1 MNRFLCVHGHFY
13 QPPRESPWTGRVERE
28 ASAAPFHDWNE
39 RITAECYGPNADNY
53 PRMSFNFGPTLLSWL
68 ESQAPEVYREILR
81 ADRDSRERF
90 SGHGSAL
97 AQAYGHMILPLA
109 RPRDKRT
116 QAFWGIRDFEHR
128 FGRSPEGMWL
138 PETAVDSETLEVLA
152 ELGLRFT
159 ILAPRQALQWRQIG
173 EGRWQAAA
181 DGFDTRRPY
190 EARLPS
196 GSRIALFFYDGPA
209 SHAVAFGGLAGGS
222 DNLARI
228 LLDRFEGS
236 GQPQIVSI
244 ATDGETYGHHFRG
257 GDRVLS
263 GLLARLEEGSDV
275 RLTNYAEY
283 LAKHPPRHEVEIRE
297 NTSWSCEHGV
307 GRWKE
312 ECGCTTGEHPGWRQ
326 VWRAP
331 LKEALDS
338 LRDEL
343 DSIFEEQGGRLLRD
357 PWAARD
363 DSIELV
369 LAGAGDAEDFLARHT
384 GRRLDPEETRRAL
397 SLFEMQ
403 RCAMSMFT
411 SCGWFFEDPSGL
423 ETRQVLRYA
432 ARAMEIAEGLSDKQ
446 LEEDFLRR
454 LDAAVSNDPAVG
466 NARRIYEDSRA
477 KRAAGSLSEESSE
490 TCHPERPVLRSSS
503 EGGSEGP
510 AQLTRADPSSLRS
523 SEPGLSKA
531 KA

>member
-13 QPPRESPWTGRVERE
+13 QPPRENPWTGRVERE

-53 PRMSFNFGPTLLSWL
+53 PRISFNFGPTLLSWL
-68 ESQAPEVYREILR
+68 ESRAPEIYRKILR
-81 ADRDSRERF
+81 ADRESRERF

-109 RPRDKRT
+109 RARDKRT
-116 QAFWGIRDFEHR
+116 QIYWGIRDFEHR

-138 PETAVDSETLEVLA
+138 PETAVDSETLEILA
-152 ELGLRFT
+152 ELGPRFT
-159 ILAPRQALQWRQIG
+159 ILSPHQALRWRQIG
-173 EGRWQAAA
+173 EEGWLAAG

-190 EARLPS
+190 EFRLAS
-196 GSRIALFFYDGPA
+196 GGRIALFFYDGPA
-209 SHAVAFGGLAGGS
+209 SSAVAFGGLAGGS
-222 DNLARI
+222 GNLARI
-228 LLDRFEGS
+228 FLDRFKGGGE
-236 GQPQIVSI
+236 PQIVSV

-257 GDRVLS
+257 GDRVLA
-263 GLLARLEEGSDV
+263 GLLAGVEGGSDV

-297 NTSWSCEHGV
+297 NTSWSCSHGV

-326 VWRAP
+326 AWRAP
-331 LKEALDS
+331 LREALDS
-338 LRDEL
+338 LRDKL
-343 DSIFEEQGGRLLRD
+343 DSLFEKQGGELLRD

-369 LAGAGDAEDFLARHT
+369 LEGATDAETFLERHA
-384 GRRLDPEETRRAL
+384 GRRLGPDETSRAL
-397 SLFEMQ
+397 GLFEME

-432 ARAMEIAEGLSDKQ
+432 ARAMEIAEELSDDRI
-446 LEEDFLRR
+446 EEGFLRR
-454 LDAAVSNDPAVG
+454 LEAAVSNDPAAG
-466 NARRIYEDSRA
+466 NARRILEGLRA
-477 KRAAGSLSEESSE
+477 
-490 TCHPERPVLRSSS
+490 RPVSAGPDSSGIIEAS
-503 EGGSEGP
+503 
-510 AQLTRADPSSLRS
+510 
-523 SEPGLSKA
+523 
-531 KA
+531 

>member
-13 QPPRESPWTGRVERE
+13 QPPRENPWTGRVERE

-39 RITAECYGPNADNY
+39 RIAAECYGPNADNY

-68 ESQAPEVYREILR
+68 ESQAPEVYRKILR

-116 QAFWGIRDFEHR
+116 QVFWGIRDFEHR

-159 ILAPRQALQWRQIG
+159 ILAPHQALQWRQIG
-173 EGRWQAAA
+173 EEGWQVAAE
-181 DGFDTRRPY
+181 GFDTGRAY

-196 GSRIALFFYDGPA
+196 GARIALFFYDGAA
-209 SHAVAFGGLAGGS
+209 SHAIAFGGLVGGAG
-222 DNLARI
+222 NLTRI
-228 LLDRFEGS
+228 LLDRFTG
-236 GQPQIVSI
+236 GGDPQIVSV

-263 GLLARLEEGSDV
+263 GLLARIEEESDV

-283 LAKHPPRHEVEIRE
+283 LAKHPPRHEVWIRE
-297 NTSWSCEHGV
+297 KTSWSCTHGV

-326 VWRAP
+326 AWRAP

-343 DSIFEEQGGRLLRD
+343 DSVFEEQGGRLLRD

-369 LAGAGDAEDFLARHT
+369 LAGAGDAEDFLARHA
-384 GRRLDPEETRRAL
+384 GRRLDTEETSRAIN
-397 SLFEMQ
+397 LFEMQ

-432 ARAMEIAEGLSDKQ
+432 ARAMEIAEGLSDKR

-454 LDAAVSNDPAVG
+454 LEAAVSNDPAVG
-466 NARRIYEDSRA
+466 NARRIYEDSRP
-477 KRAAGSLSEESSE
+477 KRGSAGNLSEQGSE
-490 TCHPERPVLRSSS
+490 TRHPERS
-503 EGGSEGP
+503 EGSAE
-510 AQLTRADPSSLRS
+510 LTGADPSSLRS
-523 SEPGLSKA
+523 SG
-531 KA
+531 

>member
-1 MNRFLCVHGHFY
+1 MTRFVCVHGHFY
-13 QPPRESPWTGRVERE
+13 QPPRENPWTGRVERE

-53 PRMSFNFGPTLLSWL
+53 SRMSFNFGPTLLSWL
-68 ESQAPEVYREILR
+68 EREARPVSEAILA

-116 QAFWGIRDFEHR
+116 QVYWGIRDFEHR

-138 PETAVDSETLEVLA
+138 PETAVDRETLEVLA
-152 ELGLRFT
+152 ELGIRFT
-159 ILAPRQALQWRQIG
+159 ILAPHQLLQWRESTETG
-173 EGRWQAAA
+173 WQVAV

-196 GSRIALFFYDGPA
+196 GARIALFFYDGAA
-209 SHAVAFGGLAGGS
+209 SHAIAFGGLAGGAE
-222 DNLARI
+222 NLARI
-228 LLDRFEGS
+228 LLDRFTG
-236 GQPQIVSI
+236 GGDPQIVSV
-244 ATDGETYGHHFRG
+244 ATDGETYGHHVRG
-257 GDRVLS
+257 GDRLLSAVLDRIEGES
-263 GLLARLEEGSDV
+263 GA

-283 LAKHPPRHEVEIRE
+283 LAQHPPRHEVRIRE
-297 NTSWSCEHGV
+297 NTSWSCTHGV
-307 GRWKE
+307 GRWKVD
-312 ECGCTTGEHPGWRQ
+312 CGCRTGEHPGWSQ
-326 VWRAP
+326 AWRAP

-338 LRDEL
+338 FRDAL
-343 DSIFEEQGGRLLRD
+343 DSLFEERGRRLFED

-369 LAGAGDAEDFLARHT
+369 LTGGADAEAFLARHA
-384 GRRLDPEETRRAL
+384 GRHLDTEETARAL
-397 SLFEMQ
+397 DLLEME

-432 ARAMEIAEGLSDKQ
+432 ARAMELAEELSDER

-454 LDAAVSNDPAVG
+454 LDAVVSNDPAVG
-466 NARRIYEDSRA
+466 SARRIYEEFRDSGRLA
-477 KRAAGSLSEESSE
+477 RVRVAGNPKS
-490 TCHPERPVLRSSS
+490 
-503 EGGSEGP
+503 
-510 AQLTRADPSSLRS
+510 AI
-523 SEPGLSKA
+523 
-531 KA
+531 

>member
-1 MNRFLCVHGHFY
+1 MTRFVCVHGHFY
-13 QPPRESPWTGRVERE
+13 QPPRENPWTGRVERE
-28 ASAAPFHDWNE
+28 ATAAPFHDWNE
-39 RITAECYGPNADNY
+39 RITAECYGPNEDNY

-68 ESQAPEVYREILR
+68 ERKARPVAEAIVA

-116 QAFWGIRDFEHR
+116 QVYWGIRDFEHR

-152 ELGLRFT
+152 ELGVRFT
-159 ILAPRQALQWRQIG
+159 ILAPHQALEWRENPDAG
-173 EGRWQAAA
+173 WQPAG
-181 DGFDTRRPY
+181 DGLDTRRPY
-190 EARLPS
+190 ELRLPS
-196 GSRIALFFYDGPA
+196 GARIALFFYDGAA
-209 SHAVAFGGLAGGS
+209 SHAIAFGGMAGGAE
-222 DNLARI
+222 DLARI
-228 LLDRFEGS
+228 LLDRFTGEG
-236 GQPQIVSI
+236 GPQIVSV

-263 GLLARLEEGSDV
+263 GLLDRIEKESGV

-283 LAKHPPRHEVEIRE
+283 LAKHPPRHEVRIRE
-297 NTSWSCEHGV
+297 ATSWSCTHGV

-312 ECGCTTGEHPGWRQ
+312 ECGCTTNEHPGWRQ
-326 VWRAP
+326 AWRAS

-338 LRDEL
+338 LRETL
-343 DSIFEEQGGRLLRD
+343 DSLFEERGRRLLRD

-363 DSIELV
+363 DAIALV
-369 LAGAGDAEDFLARHT
+369 LSGADGADGADGAEAFLARHA
-384 GRRLDPEETRRAL
+384 GRPLDAEETARAL
-397 SLFEMQ
+397 DLFEME

-432 ARAMEIAEGLSDKQ
+432 ARAIELAEGAPGGR

-454 LDAAVSNDPAVG
+454 LEGVVSNDPAVG
-466 NARRIYEDSRA
+466 SARRLYEDFSR
-477 KRAAGSLSEESSE
+477 S
-490 TCHPERPVLRSSS
+490 
-503 EGGSEGP
+503 
-510 AQLTRADPSSLRS
+510 
-523 SEPGLSKA
+523 
-531 KA
+531 

>member
-1 MNRFLCVHGHFY
+1 MSRFVCVHGHFY
-13 QPPRESPWTGRVERE
+13 QPPRENPWTGRVERE

-39 RITAECYGPNADNY
+39 RITTECYGPNADNY

-68 ESQAPEVYREILR
+68 DREARPVSEAILA

-97 AQAYGHMILPLA
+97 AQAYGHLILPLA

-116 QAFWGIRDFEHR
+116 QVFWGIRDFEHR

-152 ELGLRFT
+152 ELGVRFT
-159 ILAPRQALQWRQIG
+159 ILAPHQALQWRESG
-173 EGRWQAAA
+173 EAGWQTASE
-181 DGFDTRRPY
+181 GFDTRRPY

-196 GSRIALFFYDGPA
+196 GARIALFFYDGAA
-209 SHAVAFGGLAGGS
+209 SHAIAFGGLAGGAE
-222 DNLARI
+222 NLARI
-228 LLDRFEGS
+228 LLDRFKG
-236 GQPQIVSI
+236 GGDPQIMSV

-263 GLLARLEEGSDV
+263 GLLARIEEESGV
-275 RLTNYAEY
+275 RLTNYSEY
-283 LAKHPPRHEVEIRE
+283 LAKHPPRHEVRIRE
-297 NTSWSCEHGV
+297 KTSWSCTHGV

-326 VWRAP
+326 AWRAP

-338 LRDEL
+338 FREAL
-343 DSIFEEQGGRLLRD
+343 DYLFEERGGKLFHD

-363 DSIELV
+363 DSIEIILS
-369 LAGAGDAEDFLARHT
+369 GAADAEAFLARHA
-384 GRRLDPEETRRAL
+384 GRRLDPEETARAL
-397 SLFEMQ
+397 DLLEME

-432 ARAMEIAEGLSDKQ
+432 ARAMELAEALSEER

-454 LDAAVSNDPAVG
+454 LDAVVSNDPAVG
-466 NARRIYEDSRA
+466 SARRIYAEARDL
-477 KRAAGSLSEESSE
+477 AG
-490 TCHPERPVLRSSS
+490 R
-503 EGGSEGP
+503 
-510 AQLTRADPSSLRS
+510 
-523 SEPGLSKA
+523 
-531 KA
+531 

>member
-1 MNRFLCVHGHFY
+1 MSRFACVHGHFY
-13 QPPRESPWTGRVERE
+13 QPPRENPWTGKVERE

-68 ESQAPEVYREILR
+68 DREARPVYEAILA

-97 AQAYGHMILPLA
+97 AQAYGHLILPLA

-116 QAFWGIRDFEHR
+116 QVFWGIRDFEHR

-152 ELGLRFT
+152 ELGVRFT
-159 ILAPRQALQWRQIG
+159 ILAPHQALQWR
-173 EGRWQAAA
+173 ESREAVWQTAAE
-181 DGFDTRRPY
+181 GFDTRRPY

-196 GSRIALFFYDGPA
+196 GARIALFFYDGAA
-209 SHAVAFGGLAGGS
+209 SHAIAFGGLAGGAE
-222 DNLARI
+222 NLARI
-228 LLDRFEGS
+228 LLDRFKG
-236 GQPQIVSI
+236 GGDPQIMSV

-263 GLLARLEEGSDV
+263 GLLARIDGESDV

-283 LAKHPPRHEVEIRE
+283 LAKHPPRHEVRIRE
-297 NTSWSCEHGV
+297 KTSWSCTHGV

-326 VWRAP
+326 AWRAP
-331 LKEALDS
+331 LREALDSCREALDS
-338 LRDEL
+338 L
-343 DSIFEEQGGRLLRD
+343 FEEQGGKLFRN

-363 DSIELV
+363 DSIELI
-369 LAGAGDAEDFLARHT
+369 LTGTADAEAFLARHA
-384 GRRLDPEETRRAL
+384 GRRLDPEETARAL
-397 SLFEMQ
+397 GLLEME

-411 SCGWFFEDPSGL
+411 SCGWFFDDPAGL

-432 ARAMEIAEGLSDKQ
+432 ARAMELAQAPADGR

-454 LDAAVSNDPAVG
+454 LDAVMSNDPAVG
-466 NARRIYEDSRA
+466 SARRIYEDSRA
-477 KRAAGSLSEESSE
+477 KRVSAGSLSEQ
-490 TCHPERPVLRSSS
+490 
-503 EGGSEGP
+503 G
-510 AQLTRADPSSLRS
+510 
-523 SEPGLSKA
+523 
-531 KA
+531 

>member
-1 MNRFLCVHGHFY
+1 MPRFVCVHGHFY
-13 QPPRESPWTGRVERE
+13 QPPRENPWTGRVGRE

-39 RITAECYGPNADNY
+39 RITAECYRPNADNY
-53 PRMSFNFGPTLLSWL
+53 SRMSFNFGPTLLSWL
-68 ESQAPEVYREILR
+68 DREARPVSEAILA

-116 QAFWGIRDFEHR
+116 QVFWGIRDFEHR

-152 ELGLRFT
+152 ELGVRFT
-159 ILAPRQALQWRQIG
+159 ILAPHQALQWRESG
-173 EGRWQAAA
+173 GASWQPAA

-196 GSRIALFFYDGPA
+196 GARIALFFYDGVA
-209 SHAVAFGGLAGGS
+209 SHSIAFGGMAGGAE
-222 DNLARI
+222 NLARI
-228 LLDRFEGS
+228 LLDRFTG
-236 GQPQIVSI
+236 GGDRQIVSV

-263 GLLARLEEGSDV
+263 GLLARIEEEGGV
-275 RLTNYAEY
+275 RLTNYAEC
-283 LAKHPPRHEVEIRE
+283 LAKDPPRHEVRIRE
-297 NTSWSCEHGV
+297 KTSWSCMHGV

-326 VWRAP
+326 AWRAP

-338 LRDEL
+338 CREAL
-343 DSIFEEQGGRLLRD
+343 DSLFETQGGKVFRN

-363 DSIELV
+363 DSIELILTGV
-369 LAGAGDAEDFLARHT
+369 AGADAFLARHA
-384 GRRLDPEETRRAL
+384 GRRLDPQETARAL
-397 SLFEMQ
+397 DLLEME

-411 SCGWFFEDPSGL
+411 SCGWFFDDPGGL

-432 ARAMEIAEGLSDKQ
+432 ARAIELAQAPAEER

-454 LDAAVSNDPAVG
+454 LDAVVSNDPAVG
-466 NARRIYEDSRA
+466 SARRIYVESRA
-477 KRAAGSLSEESSE
+477 KRVSSGSLSEQ
-490 TCHPERPVLRSSS
+490 
-503 EGGSEGP
+503 G
-510 AQLTRADPSSLRS
+510 
-523 SEPGLSKA
+523 
-531 KA
+531 